1 MLAPSHKTNA
11 SEAAAAKPSDG
22 DPPRGRA
29 PDALPAEDLA
39 KVLFFFPLRRARLLI
54 ECPDEKLCPATRAP
68 GDQRAPNDGFPA
80 TAAGGLASDPNL
92 DASAPERF
100 G

>member
-1 MLAPSHKTNA
+1 MAGPGRDFPPLALLIALRGSQAHGHVIA
-11 SEAAAAKPSDG
+11 SG
-22 DPPRGRA
+22 
-29 PDALPAEDLA
+29 
-39 KVLFFFPLRRARLLI
+39 RARLLI

-80 TAAGGLASDPNL
+80 TAAEGLASDPNL
-92 DASAPERF
+92 DTSAPERF